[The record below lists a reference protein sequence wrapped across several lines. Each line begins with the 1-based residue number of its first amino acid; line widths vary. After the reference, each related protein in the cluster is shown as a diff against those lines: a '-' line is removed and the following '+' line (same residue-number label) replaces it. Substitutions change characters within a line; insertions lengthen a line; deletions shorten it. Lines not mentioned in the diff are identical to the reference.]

1 MKQILYPLNYT
12 LFKTLSL
19 FLISIVLLVACSE
32 TQEIIYD
39 PASVTLTILNDSAKA
54 QSAAEVRIYD
64 DIDAYMN
71 SKNNGV
77 YEGFSAKASTD
88 ASGKVSFNKLNTAK
102 DYYFLVEYRDRARY
116 VDLNNY
122 DQTFKFTKGLSQGS
136 NTFAQI
142 QLKQA
147 KSVIGFYIP
156 EGMADNLPVKLYLD
170 DDTVGIDITNIA
182 SGAVTQ
188 PNQAGVLNFK
198 LSAGLTKW
206 HAKSPKG
213 CYWGGEINVGT
224 TESFSPISLNACYA
238 GSVNFYVDA
247 QNKDNL
253 PIKIT
258 LDNADVLGSISNY
271 TDTAPACFAYNAVS
285 AARDTGTY
293 TYTAESLKNSCVWQG
308 KVKITQGGCQTILLP
323 KCN

>member
-1 MKQILYPLNYT
+1 MKIIPPIHPM
-12 LFKTLSL
+12 FKTLSL
-19 FLISIVLLVACSE
+19 LLFSIVLLGACSE

-39 PASVTLTILNDSAKA
+39 PASVTLTILNDSSKA
-54 QSAAEVRIYD
+54 QAAAEVRMYD

-71 SKNNGV
+71 SKNNGI
-77 YEGFSAKASTD
+77 YEGYAAKASTD
-88 ASGKVSFNKLNTAK
+88 ASGKVSFNKLNTDK

-122 DQTFKFTKGLSQGS
+122 EQTFKFTKGLSQGS

-147 KSVIGFYIP
+147 KSVIGFFIP
-156 EGMADNLPVKLYLD
+156 AGMEANLPVKLYLD
-170 DDTVGIDITNIA
+170 DDTVGIDMTSVAN
-182 SGAVTQ
+182 GAVTQ

-198 LSAGLTKW
+198 FSAGLTKW
-206 HAKSPKG
+206 HAKSTKG

-224 TESFSPISLNACYA
+224 TESFAPISLNACYA

-247 QNKDNL
+247 ANKDNL

-258 LDNADVLGSISNY
+258 LDNADVLGNINKY
-271 TDTAPACFAYNAVS
+271 TDTAPACFDYYSVS